1 MRKSFEKVLANIIVG
16 VGLYTVFG
24 LVVWGLTLLG

>member
-1 MRKSFEKVLANIIVG
+1 MKKSFEKVLANIIVG

-24 LVVWGLTLLG
+24 VAVWILSSL